1 MRSIDEQTMPVS
13 LFSQRCI
20 ATVLFGSS
28 FRAGVFGET
37 NLGDQGFY
45 EHGPSELPTSNIL
58 ASSGAP
64 ALGVRLHCLEF
75 SGHSGSSSRVR

>member
-37 NLGDQGFY
+37 NLGDQGFSL
-45 EHGPSELPTSNIL
+45 ECLTCFSEDVQFDLQKMPIL
-58 ASSGAP
+58 IS
-64 ALGVRLHCLEF
+64 
-75 SGHSGSSSRVR
+75 